1 MEYVS
6 KIFSESDQEIHY
18 LKIQS
23 RPEYFEYL
31 KNSACAYL

>member
-1 MEYVS
+1 MFLKY
-6 KIFSESDQEIHY
+6 FLESDQEIHY

-31 KNSACAYL
+31 KNSACAYF